1 MSEAIRKKE
10 ILLFWI
16 ATLILCASPIPK
28 GRRAKEDI
36 CFGNARNDELIT
48 KFYLIT
54 TNFLTILIFKFLK
67 IPIEY
72 EIYYKIAVI
81 L

>member
-1 MSEAIRKKE
+1 M
-10 ILLFWI
+10 
-16 ATLILCASPIPK
+16 
-28 GRRAKEDI
+28 
-36 CFGNARNDELIT
+36 T

-67 IPIEY
+67 ISIEY
-72 EIYYKIAVI
+72 EIYYKNSHNFMN